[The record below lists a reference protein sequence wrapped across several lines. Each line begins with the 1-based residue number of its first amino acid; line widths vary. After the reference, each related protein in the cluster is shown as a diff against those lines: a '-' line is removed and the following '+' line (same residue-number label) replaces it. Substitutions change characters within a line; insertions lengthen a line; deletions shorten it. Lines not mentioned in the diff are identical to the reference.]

1 MCCFREI
8 RAPAALSV
16 EFAKG
21 DATMSSMIV
30 RVTGLTIAITFAASG
45 PAHAQSA
52 TQQRPATIR
61 VLLPYKNVQVMVD
74 DKPTRP
80 GGAER
85 EFISPPLDPRRSFS
99 YTIQATWM
107 PNNYVTITRTRK
119 VEVRGGQTVEVD
131 LRQADDKQPDK
142 IVIRY
147 VPTPQEVVEA
157 MLRLAEVGKD
167 DVVYDLGCGDGRIV
181 VTAVEKFGAKRGAGF
196 DIDPQRIR
204 ESKANAREHRV
215 EDKVEFRQGDV
226 LDIKDLSSASVVTL
240 YMSEDMNLRLRPILQ
255 KSLKPGARVVSHRFT
270 MGDWKPLKTITVTD
284 RDGET
289 YRLLLW
295 KIGEQGKEK

>member
-1 MCCFREI
+1 LLI
-8 RAPAALSV
+8 A
-16 EFAKG
+16 FAKRG
-21 DATMSSMIV
+21 AAMSTII
-30 RVTGLTIAITFAASG
+30 RVTGLTVVVAFFATE
-45 PAHAQSA
+45 PAGAQA
-52 TQQRPATIR
+52 VAQQQPATIR
-61 VLLPYKNVQVMVD
+61 LLLPYATAQVMVD
-74 DKPTRP
+74 DMPTRQS
-80 GGAER
+80 GTER
-85 EFISPPLDPRRSFS
+85 TFISPPLDPGRSFT
-99 YTIQATWM
+99 YTIKATWQ
-107 PNNYVTITRTRK
+107 PNNYVTITRTRSISVK
-119 VEVRGGQTVEVD
+119 AGQTVEAD
-131 LRQADDKQPDK
+131 LRQADDKRPDK
-142 IVIRY
+142 ILIRY

-157 MLRLAEVGKD
+157 MLKLGEVGKG

-181 VTAVEKFGAKRGAGF
+181 ITAVGQFGAKRGVGF

-226 LDIKDLSSASVVTL
+226 LEIKDLSSASVVTL
-240 YMSEDMNLRLRPILQ
+240 YMSEIMNLRLRPILQ

-289 YRLLLW
+289 YRLHLW

>member
-1 MCCFREI
+1 
-8 RAPAALSV
+8 
-16 EFAKG
+16 
-21 DATMSSMIV
+21 MSSMLL
-30 RVTGLTIAITFAASG
+30 RLTSLTLAIALCATELAA
-45 PAHAQSA
+45 AQLA

-61 VLLPYKNVQVMVD
+61 LMLPYANAQVVVD
-74 DKPTRP
+74 DMPTRQS
-80 GGAER
+80 GTER
-85 EFISPPLDPRRSFS
+85 TFVSPPLDPGRNFS
-99 YTIQATWM
+99 YTIKATWR

-119 VEVRGGQTVEVD
+119 VTVQAGQTVEAD
-131 LRQADDKQPDK
+131 LRQADGKQPDK
-142 IVIRY
+142 ILIRY

-157 MLRLAEVGKD
+157 MLKLAEVGKD

-181 VTAVEKFGAKRGAGF
+181 ITAVEKFGAKRGVGF

-240 YMSEDMNLRLRPILQ
+240 YMSEDMNLRMRPILQ

-284 RDGET
+284 GDGER

-295 KIGEQGKEK
+295 KIGEQREEK

>member
-1 MCCFREI
+1 MSSKTLRVTALTLAISFCATEPV
-8 RAPAALSV
+8 RAQPAA
-16 EFAKG
+16 
-21 DATMSSMIV
+21 
-30 RVTGLTIAITFAASG
+30 
-45 PAHAQSA
+45 P
-52 TQQRPATIR
+52 QRPATIR
-61 VLLPYKNVQVMVD
+61 LLLPYANAQVTVD
-74 DKPTRP
+74 DQPTRQS
-80 GGAER
+80 GTER
-85 EFISPPLDPRRSFS
+85 VFVSPPLDPGRNFS
-99 YTIQATWM
+99 YTIKTTWQ

-119 VEVRGGQTVEVD
+119 VVVQAGQTVEAD

-142 IVIRY
+142 ILIRY
-147 VPTPQEVVEA
+147 VPTPQEVVDA
-157 MLRLAEVGKD
+157 MLQLAGVSKE

-181 VTAVEKFGAKRGAGF
+181 VTAVAKFGAKRGVGF

-226 LDIKDLSSASVVTL
+226 LDIKDLSSASLVTL

-270 MGDWKPLKTITVTD
+270 MGDWKPLKTITATD

-289 YRLLLW
+289 YRLHLW
-295 KIGEQGKEK
+295 KIGGDQQEQK